1 MSVSRFRTVALRD
14 LEARSTLKELP
25 GSGLRATIPL
35 HSRLPGYFGSMAAML
50 IESESQ
56 AEQRRALL
64 DPVAQIC
71 ERASISVTCGQLNP
85 PVPRGGPAVVGML
98 CAADDGSWDAM
109 LTVVRGQRI
118 PVELQPYNGPWC
130 RDPYAGYDLTSAGN
144 LLYELQIH
152 EDDDGGTGHGPRPIV
167 VYKLFEQAEA
177 AADALIQWWQ
187 RPARFRVPPPVPD
200 QRARQRRS
208 ARIAEHRRTTSASPR
223 VRFDDAALAGAAD
236 VAAIDPATLALH
248 FPRGRGGGF
257 LRSAV
262 VALASLDGAPP
273 HVRSR
278 WLAVRAKGDELH
290 VGVEDLIGGNQLY
303 RWNLTPW
310 MWDRRR
316 ADTPARD
323 RWQLD
328 DAAQARPYLDA
339 LVAGRVTEALD
350 LARVAVDAQLAKLLR
365 GEPTRNYR
373 AELTGKWVGSLYA
386 GLTESAPWRFAA
398 AYAAWLA
405 ERGGRPKPAP
415 MFGLKGLGQARKP
428 IVVLDRIPS
437 AIILRLEFSGSNFVL
452 PSALWTIP
460 ADLS

>member
-1 MSVSRFRTVALRD
+1 
-14 LEARSTLKELP
+14 
-25 GSGLRATIPL
+25 
-35 HSRLPGYFGSMAAML
+35 MAAMP

-71 ERASISVTCGQLNP
+71 ERVAVPVTRSRFNP
-85 PVPRGGPAVVGML
+85 SVPRGGPSVVGL
-98 CAADDGSWDAM
+98 VCAADDGSWDAM
-109 LTVVRGQRI
+109 ITVVRGQRI
-118 PVELQPYNGPWC
+118 PVELQAYNRPWC
-130 RDPYAGYDLTSAGN
+130 RDPHTGYDLTSNGT

-152 EDDDGGTGHGPRPIV
+152 EDDDGAGGHGPRPLIV
-167 VYKLFEQAEA
+167 FELFEQAEA
-177 AADALIQWWQ
+177 AADALIQWWR

-200 QRARQRRS
+200 QRARQRRA
-208 ARIAEHRRTTSASPR
+208 ARIAEHRRTASASRR
-223 VRFDDAALAGAAD
+223 VCFGDAALVEAAD

-248 FPRGRGGGF
+248 FPRDHGGGF

-273 HVRSR
+273 HLRSR

-290 VGVEDLIGGNQLY
+290 VGVEDLIGGNQVY

-310 MWDRRR
+310 MWDRRH
-316 ADTPARD
+316 ADTPPRN

-339 LVAGRVTEALD
+339 LAAGRVTEALD
-350 LARVAVDAQLAKLLR
+350 LAGVAVDAQLAKLLR

-373 AELTGKWVGSLYA
+373 AELTEKWVANLYA

-405 ERGGRPKPAP
+405 ERGGRPKPAA
-415 MFGLKGLGQARKP
+415 MFGLKGLTQARKP
-428 IVVLDRIPS
+428 KVMLDRIPS
-437 AIILRLEFSGSNFVL
+437 GMSLRLEFSGGNFIL

>member
-1 MSVSRFRTVALRD
+1 M
-14 LEARSTLKELP
+14 P
-25 GSGLRATIPL
+25 
-35 HSRLPGYFGSMAAML
+35 

-56 AEQRRALL
+56 VEQRRALL
-64 DPVAQIC
+64 DPIAEIC
-71 ERASISVTCGQLNP
+71 ERASVPVTRGQLNP
-85 PVPRGGPAVVGML
+85 SMPRGGPAVVAL
-98 CAADDGSWDAM
+98 VCAADDGSWDAM

-118 PVELQPYNGPWC
+118 PAELQAYNGPWR
-130 RDPYAGYDLTSAGN
+130 RDPYSGYDLTSAGN

-177 AADALIQWWQ
+177 AADALIRWWHL
-187 RPARFRVPPPVPD
+187 PAQFRVPPPVPD

-208 ARIAEHRRTTSASPR
+208 ARIAEHRLTTSAPR
-223 VRFDDAALAGAAD
+223 VSFDDAALAVAAD
-236 VAAIDPATLALH
+236 VAAIDPAMLALH
-248 FPRGRGGGF
+248 FPRDRGGGF
-257 LRSAV
+257 LRSTV
-262 VALASLDGAPP
+262 VALVSLDGEPP
-273 HVRSR
+273 HLRSR
-278 WLAVRAKGDELH
+278 WLTARAKGDELH
-290 VGVEDLIGGNQLY
+290 VDVEDLIGGNQID
-303 RWNLTPW
+303 RWDLTPW

-316 ADTPARD
+316 ANTQPRD

-339 LVAGRVTEALD
+339 LEAGRVAEALD
-350 LARVAVDAQLAKLLR
+350 LAGVAVDAQVAKLLR

-373 AELTGKWVGSLYA
+373 AELTEKWVGSLYA

-405 ERGGRPKPAP
+405 ERDGRPKPAP

-428 IVVLDRIPS
+428 KVVLDRIPS
-437 AIILRLEFSGSNFVL
+437 GIILRLEFSGSNLVL